1 MAFEDKKQAPRIRRK
16 KTCWFTENNVK
27 FIDYK
32 DEKTLRRFI
41 SERGKI
47 IPRRIS
53 GTSAKY
59 QRMLNEAIKRARQLV
74 IVPVVSDSLREGG
87 TRLWKLFL
95 RPTFPTCARCLTS

>member
-1 MAFEDKKQAPRIRRK
+1 MAFEDKKNNSRVRRK
-16 KTCWFTENNVK
+16 KTCWFTENKVA

-32 DEKTLRRFI
+32 DEKVLRRFI

-59 QRMLNEAIKRARQLV
+59 QRMLVDAIKRARHMAILPFV
-74 IVPVVSDSLREGG
+74 ADTLR
-87 TRLWKLFL
+87 
-95 RPTFPTCARCLTS
+95 

>member
-1 MAFEDKKQAPRIRRK
+1 MAFADKKNNSRVRRK
-16 KTCWFTENNVK
+16 KTCWFTENKVE

-32 DEKTLRRFI
+32 DEKVLRRFI

-59 QRMLNEAIKRARQLV
+59 QRMLVEAIKRARHMAILPFV
-74 IVPVVSDSLREGG
+74 ADTLR
-87 TRLWKLFL
+87 
-95 RPTFPTCARCLTS
+95 

>member
-1 MAFEDKKQAPRIRRK
+1 MTFEDKKQATRIRRK

-59 QRMLNEAIKRARQLV
+59 QRMLNEAIKRARQMAIL
-74 IVPVVSDSLREGG
+74 PFVSDSVR
-87 TRLWKLFL
+87 
-95 RPTFPTCARCLTS
+95 